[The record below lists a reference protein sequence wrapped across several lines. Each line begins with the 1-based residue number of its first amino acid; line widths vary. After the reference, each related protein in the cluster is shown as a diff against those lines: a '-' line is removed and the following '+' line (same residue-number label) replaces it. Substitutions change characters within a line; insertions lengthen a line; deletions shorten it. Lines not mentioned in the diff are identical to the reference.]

1 MNDKIQ
7 NLKDLEY
14 YSSYITCTET
24 ISKWLKAKPD
34 NDELK
39 AVSQGFIDICFYVNT
54 LQQELRLH
62 KQAISEYRSDKIRA
76 IERARRSEKELEKT
90 EKALNNIKKIQKD
103 YEIKFI
109 RRDNRRKSQAY

>member
-90 EKALNNIKKIQKD
+90 EKALNNIKKIQGL
-103 YEIKFI
+103 
-109 RRDNRRKSQAY
+109 